1 MIRIKNPDI
10 LRERLLRTEA
20 KIKDIATRRH
30 RGGYCWQQC
39 PEQRGKVK
47 SLLIDRSVY
56 LDRMFLAT
64 PAEVSRFEEINEK
77 LIRMADEMHARAAM
91 MWETLIAM
99 KKVPEFDD
107 QYEVEGI
114 LTIEGSDEDEEF
126 VLRLPE
132 DAYYGSDFLFMS
144 GVLNEVRDPFM
155 YQAHCSCY
163 ADVQDLI
170 AGIDRDEEAFNNS
183 LEDGQSWA
191 EAALCYPALNHICI
205 CHPIHDI
212 CTHHPYSIPDLL
224 RINDFKSRVTLTVH
238 HETTQAGIHC
248 TDPRFRTLK
257 E

>member
-1 MIRIKNPDI
+1 M
-10 LRERLLRTEA
+10 
-20 KIKDIATRRH
+20 
-30 RGGYCWQQC
+30 
-39 PEQRGKVK
+39 K

-77 LIRMADEMHARAAM
+77 LISMADEMHARAAM

-99 KKVPEFDD
+99 KKVTEFDD
-107 QYEVEGI
+107 KYEVEGI
-114 LTIEGSDEDEEF
+114 LTIEGSDDDEEF

-238 HETTQAGIHC
+238 HETIQAGIHC